1 MQDQIANLLSGMTK
15 SPETLSVLPPHTD
28 NNGNTDKRSN
38 AENNGHT
45 DNSHHPDTTKHTR
58 LTGKMEPA
66 EKEIRFCTIVE
77 VNTLK
82 KIRIIAKR
90 EGLQI
95 KEVVG
100 AAFQK
105 AIVSYEAKH
114 GRIDGTQQSR
124 ADSLF

>member
-15 SPETLSVLPPHTD
+15 NPETLSVLPPHTD
-28 NNGNTDKRSN
+28 NTGNTENKRN

-45 DNSHHPDTTKHTR
+45 DNIDHSDNTRHTR
-58 LTGKMEPA
+58 MMGKTEPT
-66 EKEIRFCTIVE
+66 EKESRFCTIVE

-100 AAFQK
+100 AAFLK
-105 AIVSYEAKH
+105 AIASYESKH

>member
-28 NNGNTDKRSN
+28 NTSNTDNRRN
-38 AENNGHT
+38 ADNSGHT
-45 DNSHHPDTTKHTR
+45 DNSNHADNTKHTR
-58 LTGKMEPA
+58 LTGKTEPA
-66 EKEIRFCTIVE
+66 EKESRFCTIVE

-100 AAFQK
+100 AAFLK
-105 AIVSYEAKH
+105 AIASYESKH
-114 GRIDGTQQSR
+114 GRIDGTQQNR

>member
-28 NNGNTDKRSN
+28 NTSNTDNRRN
-38 AENNGHT
+38 ADNNDHA
-45 DNSHHPDTTKHTR
+45 DNSNRADNTKHTS
-58 LTGKMEPA
+58 LTGKTEPE
-66 EKEIRFCTIVE
+66 EKESRFCTIVE

-100 AAFQK
+100 AAFLK
-105 AIVSYEAKH
+105 AIASYEAKH

>member
-28 NNGNTDKRSN
+28 NTSNTDNRCN
-38 AENNGHT
+38 ADNNGHSDNT
-45 DNSHHPDTTKHTR
+45 DHSDNTKHTR
-58 LTGKMEPA
+58 MMGKTEPA
-66 EKEIRFCTIVE
+66 EKESRFCTIVE
-77 VNTLK
+77 VNTLT

-100 AAFQK
+100 AAFLK
-105 AIVSYEAKH
+105 AIASYESKH
-114 GRIDGTQQSR
+114 GRIDGAQQSR

>member
-28 NNGNTDKRSN
+28 NTSNTENRCN
-38 AENNGHT
+38 ADNNGHT
-45 DNSHHPDTTKHTR
+45 GNSNHADNTKHTR
-58 LTGKMEPA
+58 LTGKTEPV
-66 EKEIRFCTIVE
+66 EKESRFCTIVE

-100 AAFQK
+100 AAFLK
-105 AIVSYEAKH
+105 AIASYEAKH

>member
-28 NNGNTDKRSN
+28 NTSNTDNRRN
-38 AENNGHT
+38 TDNNGHT
-45 DNSHHPDTTKHTR
+45 HNSNHADNTKHTR
-58 LTGKMEPA
+58 LTGKTEPA
-66 EKEIRFCTIVE
+66 EKECRFCTIVE

-100 AAFQK
+100 AAFLK
-105 AIVSYEAKH
+105 AIASYEAKH
-114 GRIDGTQQSR
+114 GRIDETQQSR
-124 ADSLF
+124 ADKLF

>member
-15 SPETLSVLPPHTD
+15 SPETLSVLLPHTD
-28 NNGNTDKRSN
+28 NTGNTENKRN
-38 AENNGHT
+38 AENSGHT
-45 DNSHHPDTTKHTR
+45 DNADHVDNMKHTK
-58 LTGKMEPA
+58 LMGKTEPA
-66 EKEIRFCTIVE
+66 EKESRFCTIVE

-100 AAFQK
+100 AAFLK
-105 AIVSYEAKH
+105 AIASYESKH
-114 GRIDGTQQSR
+114 GRIDGTQQNR

>member
-1 MQDQIANLLSGMTK
+1 MM
-15 SPETLSVLPPHTD
+15 
-28 NNGNTDKRSN
+28 
-38 AENNGHT
+38 
-45 DNSHHPDTTKHTR
+45 
-58 LTGKMEPA
+58 GKTEPA
-66 EKEIRFCTIVE
+66 EKESRFCTIVE

-100 AAFQK
+100 AAFLK
-105 AIVSYEAKH
+105 AIASYESKH
-114 GRIDGTQQSR
+114 GRIDGAQQSR

>member
-1 MQDQIANLLSGMTK
+1 MTK

-28 NNGNTDKRSN
+28 NTGNTENKRN
-38 AENNGHT
+38 AENSGHT
-45 DNSHHPDTTKHTR
+45 DNTGHVDNMKHTK
-58 LTGKMEPA
+58 LMGKTEPA
-66 EKEIRFCTIVE
+66 EKESRFCTIVE

-100 AAFQK
+100 AAFLK
-105 AIVSYEAKH
+105 AIASYESKH

>member
-28 NNGNTDKRSN
+28 NTSNTDNRCN
-38 AENNGHT
+38 ADNNGHSDNT
-45 DNSHHPDTTKHTR
+45 DHSNNTKHTK
-58 LTGKMEPA
+58 LLGKTEPA
-66 EKEIRFCTIVE
+66 EKESRFCTIVE

-100 AAFQK
+100 AAFLK
-105 AIVSYEAKH
+105 AIASYEAKH

>member
-28 NNGNTDKRSN
+28 NTSNTDNRRN
-38 AENNGHT
+38 ADNSGHT
-45 DNSHHPDTTKHTR
+45 DNSNHADNTKHTR
-58 LTGKMEPA
+58 LTGKTEPA
-66 EKEIRFCTIVE
+66 EKESRICTIVE
-77 VNTLK
+77 VNTPK

-100 AAFQK
+100 AAFLK
-105 AIVSYEAKH
+105 AIASYEAKH

>member
-28 NNGNTDKRSN
+28 NTGNTENKRN

-45 DNSHHPDTTKHTR
+45 DNTDHSDNTKHTR
-58 LTGKMEPA
+58 MMGKTEPA
-66 EKEIRFCTIVE
+66 EKESRFCTIVE

-100 AAFQK
+100 AAFLK
-105 AIVSYEAKH
+105 AIASYESKH
-114 GRIDGTQQSR
+114 GRIDGTQQNR